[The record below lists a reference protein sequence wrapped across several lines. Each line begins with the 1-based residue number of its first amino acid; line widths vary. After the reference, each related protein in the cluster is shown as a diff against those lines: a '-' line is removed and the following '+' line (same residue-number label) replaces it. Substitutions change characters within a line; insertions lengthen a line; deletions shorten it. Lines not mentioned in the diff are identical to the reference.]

1 MQIPLLTDVTY
12 VKPGTSLFIWR
23 AFLVFCGYFVSRYQI
38 KMLEGWYCRTLA
50 NEQAAASQNHQDDD
64 DNDQGDSGSED
75 SQEGGQNYNSQVD
88 YKAQYR
94 YLKQKL
100 KFLLYVSIISMSVRH
115 ESK

>member
-1 MQIPLLTDVTY
+1 
-12 VKPGTSLFIWR
+12 
-23 AFLVFCGYFVSRYQI
+23 
-38 KMLEGWYCRTLA
+38 MLEGWYCRTLA

-100 KFLLYVSIISMSVRH
+100 KFLLYVSIISMSVTH